1 MSLRASVVLYISFA
15 MGWEVPLVD
24 RNTISH
30 GGTWILAARWRCA
43 TSGDIGMKRIV
54 GF

>member
-1 MSLRASVVLYISFA
+1 MSLRASVALYISFA

-30 GGTWILAARWRCA
+30 GGAWILADRWRCVA
-43 TSGDIGMKRIV
+43 SGNLGMKYIV